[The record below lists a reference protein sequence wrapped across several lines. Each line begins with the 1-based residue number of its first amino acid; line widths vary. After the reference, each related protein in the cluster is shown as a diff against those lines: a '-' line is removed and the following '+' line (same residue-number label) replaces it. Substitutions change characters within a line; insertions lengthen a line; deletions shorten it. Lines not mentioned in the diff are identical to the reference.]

1 MIMLR
6 RFARYYKPQ
15 WKLFTLDLLAAL
27 LVAAIDL
34 IYPMFTR
41 LIIDDY
47 IPNGK
52 VSLMFRIG
60 LVILGLYALRMAANW
75 FMLTFGHLVG
85 GRIEYNMRKDLFG
98 HMQTLDISFYD
109 KNKTGKL
116 MSHLMNDLNEISE
129 LAHHGPEDLFIS
141 GILLIGSF
149 FILLSIHVSLT
160 LYTFIF
166 VILLLLVMLFMRRRM
181 NKASHAVRQV
191 QADMNASLENALSG
205 VRLTKSFT
213 NEDYEAMRFDKNNQ
227 NHLSRRF
234 GFFKAMGNFHAL
246 NHLIVDVM
254 SLFILVVGGYFV
266 YLGEI
271 GVGDLVAYILYS
283 TYFIMPIR
291 RLIDFTQQF
300 TTGMTGFERMQEI
313 LAIKPSIEDR
323 PGAVDLV
330 DVEGH
335 LEFDQVRFRY
345 QQDGQDVLQSF
356 SISIEP
362 GRHVALVGPSGVG
375 KTTISKLIPRF
386 YDVVSGAVKID
397 GRDIRDLTI
406 SSIREHVGLVDQDV
420 FIYYGTIY
428 DNILYGRLDASYEE
442 VIEAAK
448 EANIHDFIMSLPENY
463 DTIVGERGVRL
474 SGGQKQRLAIARVF
488 LKDPKILVLDEA
500 TSALD
505 NETERVI
512 QQSLS
517 RLAEGRTTLTI
528 AHRLSTII
536 SSDEIVVLG
545 EDGIKERGSHQQLLA
560 QQGEYARLYQA
571 QFEPLELMY

>member
-1 MIMLR
+1 MLR

-213 NEDYEAMRFDKNNQ
+213 NEDYEAMRFDKNNR